1 MDLIDLI
8 KKLNNDDVLDQ
19 VSQSIGVKPQQVK
32 KVTQLGLPTLVE
44 AMNRN
49 TKTQEGA
56 QSLARALEQHQDDEV
71 DDLSKY
77 IRHADAH
84 DGEKILRH
92 VFTDKSERVENRIA
106 KQTGLDMSQ
115 IIGILAQFAPLILG
129 LLGKEKKEKNLDYT
143 GVADMTSTLTNQLGG
158 ESGSELMDMVSQFLD
173 SDQDGDITDDLG
185 NLFGGLF
192 G

>member
-8 KKLNNDDVLDQ
+8 KQLNNDDVLGQ
-19 VSQSIGVKPQQVK
+19 VSQSMGVEPQQVK

-49 TKTQEGA
+49 AKTQEGA
-56 QSLARALEQHQDDEV
+56 RSLARALEQHQDDEV

-92 VFTDKSERVENRIA
+92 VFSDKSERVESKIA

-115 IIGILAQFAPLILG
+115 VMGILAQFAPLVLG
-129 LLGKEKKEKNLDYT
+129 LLGKEKKEKNIDYN
-143 GVADMTSTLTNQLGG
+143 GVANMTSSIANQLVV
-158 ESGSELMDMVSQFLD
+158 EKPVWLSAFLKKLPLMVSPLFL
-173 SDQDGDITDDLG
+173 SIPRVI
-185 NLFGGLF
+185 
-192 G
+192 

>member
-1 MDLIDLI
+1 
-8 KKLNNDDVLDQ
+8 
-19 VSQSIGVKPQQVK
+19 
-32 KVTQLGLPTLVE
+32 LGLPTLVE

-49 TKTQEGA
+49 AKTQEGA

-84 DGEKILRH
+84 DGEKILSH
-92 VFTDKSERVENRIA
+92 VFSDKSERVENRIA

-115 IIGILAQFAPLILG
+115 VMGILAQFAPLIMG
-129 LLGKEKKEKNLDYT
+129 LLGKEKKEKNLDYN
-143 GVADMTSTLTNQLGG
+143 GVANMTSSLTNQLGG
-158 ESGSELMDMVSQFLD
+158 ESGSGLMGMVSQFLD
-173 SDQDGDITDDLG
+173 SDQDGDIMDDLG
-185 NLFGGLF
+185 GLFGGLF

>member
-129 LLGKEKKEKNLDYT
+129 LLGKEKKEKNLDYS

>member
-1 MDLIDLI
+1 M
-8 KKLNNDDVLDQ
+8 
-19 VSQSIGVKPQQVK
+19 
-32 KVTQLGLPTLVE
+32 GLPTLVE

-49 TKTQEGA
+49 AKTQEGA

-84 DGEKILRH
+84 DGEKILSH
-92 VFTDKSERVENRIA
+92 VFSDKSERVENRIA

-115 IIGILAQFAPLILG
+115 VMGILAQFAPLIMG
-129 LLGKEKKEKNLDYT
+129 LLGKEKKEKNLDYN
-143 GVADMTSTLTNQLGG
+143 GVANMTSSLTNQLGG
-158 ESGSELMDMVSQFLD
+158 ESGSGLMGMVSQFLD
-173 SDQDGDITDDLG
+173 SDQDGDIMDDLG
-185 NLFGGLF
+185 GLFGGLF

>member
-8 KKLNNDDVLDQ
+8 KQLNNDDVLGQ
-19 VSQSIGVKPQQVK
+19 VSQSMGVEPQQVK

-49 TKTQEGA
+49 AKTQEGA
-56 QSLARALEQHQDDEV
+56 RSLARALEQHQDDEV

-92 VFTDKSERVENRIA
+92 VFSDKSERVESKIA

-115 IIGILAQFAPLILG
+115 VMGILAQFAPLVLG
-129 LLGKEKKEKNLDYT
+129 LLGKEKKEKNIDYN
-143 GVADMTSTLTNQLGG
+143 GVANMTSSIANQLGG
-158 ESGSELMDMVSQFLD
+158 ESGSGLMGMVSQFLD
-173 SDQDGDITDDLG
+173 SDQDGDIMDDLG
-185 NLFGGLF
+185 GLFGGLF

>member
-8 KKLNNDDVLDQ
+8 KQLNNDDVLGQ
-19 VSQSIGVKPQQVK
+19 VSKSMGVKPQQVK

-49 TKTQEGA
+49 AKTQEGA
-56 QSLARALEQHQDDEV
+56 RSLARALEQHQDDEV

-92 VFTDKSERVENRIA
+92 VFSDKSERVENRIA

-115 IIGILAQFAPLILG
+115 VMGILAQFAPLILG
-129 LLGKEKKEKNLDYT
+129 LLGKEKKQRNLDYT
-143 GVADMTSTLTNQLGG
+143 GVADMTSSLTNQLGG
-158 ESGSELMDMVSQFLD
+158 ESGSGLMGMVSQLLD
-173 SDQDGDITDDLG
+173 SDKDGDIMDDLG
-185 NLFGGLF
+185 GLFGGLF

>member
-8 KKLNNDDVLDQ
+8 KQLNNDDVLGQ
-19 VSQSIGVKPQQVK
+19 VSQSMGVEPQQVK

-49 TKTQEGA
+49 AKTQEGA
-56 QSLARALEQHQDDEV
+56 RSLARALEQHQDDEV

-92 VFTDKSERVENRIA
+92 VFSDKSERVENRIA

-115 IIGILAQFAPLILG
+115 VMGILAQFAPLIMG
-129 LLGKEKKEKNLDYT
+129 LLGKEKKEKNLDYN
-143 GVADMTSTLTNQLGG
+143 GVANMTSSLTNQLGG
-158 ESGSELMDMVSQFLD
+158 ESGSGLMGMVTQFLD
-173 SDQDGDITDDLG
+173 SDQDGDIMDDLG
-185 NLFGGLF
+185 GLFGGLF

>member
-1 MDLIDLI
+1 M
-8 KKLNNDDVLDQ
+8 
-19 VSQSIGVKPQQVK
+19 GVEPQQVK

-49 TKTQEGA
+49 AKTQEGA
-56 QSLARALEQHQDDEV
+56 RSLARALEQHQDDEV

-92 VFTDKSERVENRIA
+92 VFSDKSERVESKIA

-115 IIGILAQFAPLILG
+115 VMGILAQFAPLVLG
-129 LLGKEKKEKNLDYT
+129 LLGKEKKEKNIDYN
-143 GVADMTSTLTNQLGG
+143 GVANMTSSIANQLGG
-158 ESGSELMDMVSQFLD
+158 ESGSGLMGMVSQFLD
-173 SDQDGDITDDLG
+173 SDQDGDIMDDLG
-185 NLFGGLF
+185 GLFGGLF